1 MRDPLSLLQLN
12 TNLSYYMSHI
22 VLFVFFVLFVL
33 PSLSCLYCLHNIV
46 TSCFSYLF
54 PFVLGGQHP
63 RVAKCPGV
71 CSVFP
76 AAMKNSTS
84 KTPNIYFYLRILFL
98 VQDESFSTSSSAIFS
113 IVVEFKSMYPIVSL
127 IPGISV
133 LSILTGRI
141 YSLFSRNALAC
152 ACLSSCRVQ
161 SF

>member
-1 MRDPLSLLQLN
+1 
-12 TNLSYYMSHI
+12 MSHI
-22 VLFVFFVLFVL
+22 VFFVLSCLSSLSCFRL
-33 PSLSCLYCLHNIV
+33 SCLSSLSSLSCLYKIV
-46 TSCFSYLF
+46 MSCFSYLF
-54 PFVLGGQHP
+54 HFDLGGQHP
-63 RVAKCPGV
+63 RVAKCPEI
-71 CSVFP
+71 CSVFL
-76 AAMKNSTS
+76 AAMKNSAS